1 MTVNATKNISTI
13 VLKEFTKGFMDDRVI
28 LNTVDNQIL
37 DGKLNPTT
45 GDTVQFKRPHQYTAA
60 RTVGG
65 DMTGVSNNIISAT
78 ATATVA
84 DMITVRI
91 PYSIVDE
98 AIRLNQLAEIIRPAH
113 AEMITTLE
121 AELATYMIENAGL
134 SNGTPA
140 QSIDAWS
147 DVAGTGSY
155 LTALGLKGDRCAV
168 MNPFSVQ
175 NLADAQ
181 GGLSSGNAS
190 LVTTAWEDAQIS
202 RNFGGLKGLMC
213 DSLASYTTG
222 DATAGTVDNTP
233 VVTYSALKDT
243 YQISIDLTGLGNT
256 LTLKA
261 GQQLAF
267 TQTSMLNQQNKNTII
282 RNGSNIPWVGTVTAD
297 VTSNA
302 GGEATV
308 VLSGAPIFD
317 ATNPQYNTVDRAITA
332 ADTFSL
338 VGSVDTTYQPGLF
351 YTKGFVGVG
360 SVDLPKLNGWD
371 SSVISVDGYSIRVTN
386 SSDPITNTQD
396 VRFDL
401 LPAFCCFNPL
411 MGGQF
416 FGNA

>member
-91 PYSIVDE
+91 PYSIVDQ

-175 NLADAQ
+175 NLSQ
-181 GGLSSGNAS
+181 
-190 LVTTAWEDAQIS
+190 
-202 RNFGGLKGLMC
+202 
-213 DSLASYTTG
+213 
-222 DATAGTVDNTP
+222 
-233 VVTYSALKDT
+233 
-243 YQISIDLTGLGNT
+243 SIP
-256 LTLKA
+256 
-261 GQQLAF
+261 
-267 TQTSMLNQQNKNTII
+267 S
-282 RNGSNIPWVGTVTAD
+282 
-297 VTSNA
+297 
-302 GGEATV
+302 
-308 VLSGAPIFD
+308 
-317 ATNPQYNTVDRAITA
+317 
-332 ADTFSL
+332 
-338 VGSVDTTYQPGLF
+338 
-351 YTKGFVGVG
+351 
-360 SVDLPKLNGWD
+360 
-371 SSVISVDGYSIRVTN
+371 
-386 SSDPITNTQD
+386 
-396 VRFDL
+396 
-401 LPAFCCFNPL
+401 
-411 MGGQF
+411 
-416 FGNA
+416 